1 MHKIT
6 FVLSVLNIMAT
17 YWKASLTT
25 ELKIFGN
32 DSKHFFP
39 LHLFICFLFQFFSFF
54 LSFHYYQLIYL
65 FSVFFVFVFF
75 LHLKIF
81 STPCMI
87 FIKVQDSIFHKIFT
101 PIPLYFSSTYNIDQ
115 LQFTNYPHSCLY
127 CFDHTYICLS
137 GLILLTLT
145 TFNITREYPGLS

>member
-17 YWKASLTT
+17 YWTTSLTT
-25 ELKIFGN
+25 ELKIFDN
-32 DSKHFFP
+32 DSKYFFHLHF
-39 LHLFICFLFQFFSFF
+39 FICFLFQFFFFFPLLSTHLSIFRFFFSFF
-54 LSFHYYQLIYL
+54 AFEN
-65 FSVFFVFVFF
+65 F
-75 LHLKIF
+75 LNPI
-81 STPCMI
+81 
-87 FIKVQDSIFHKIFT
+87 QDSIFHKIFT
-101 PIPLYFSSTYNIDQ
+101 PIPLYFSSTYKIDQ
-115 LQFTNYPHSCLY
+115 LHFTNYPHSCLY